1 MEADLVPILNTLSDV
16 VFWGFCGFAFLIG
29 LSFWSRNL

>member
-1 MEADLVPILNTLSDV
+1 MEADLVPILTTLSDL

-29 LSFWSRNL
+29 LFFWSSHL

>member
-1 MEADLVPILNTLSDV
+1 MEADLLPVLNTLSDF

-29 LSFWSRNL
+29 LSFWSRHL